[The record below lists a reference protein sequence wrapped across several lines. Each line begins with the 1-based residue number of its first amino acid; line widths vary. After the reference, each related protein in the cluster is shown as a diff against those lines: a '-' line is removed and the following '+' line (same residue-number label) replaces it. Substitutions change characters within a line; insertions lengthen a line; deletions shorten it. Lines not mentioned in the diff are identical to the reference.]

1 MQLASSAAFR
11 TVLSIFLIFQ
21 MNESWFVDQINKNIL
36 NESETSQTYEVAAT
50 LTVLSI

>member
-1 MQLASSAAFR
+1 
-11 TVLSIFLIFQ
+11 

-50 LTVLSI
+50 LTVLSIWLQFFLLFLLFPAPAFSSA